1 MEFGLFFLMKQFLN
15 IFRLMMG
22 RRSCWRMTKGS
33 IDSNF
38 LCITWFFFKNNFL
51 RLNFTFFLFLSFW
64 TDTWLNFLFFF
75 WFSSNLFN
83 KHLNFI
89 LEIFFFKVSNCL
101 LVAFLSIFLNIKCFI
116 SIAFRT
122 FRNYLL
128 SCLFCQFYVSK

>member
-51 RLNFTFFLFLSFW
+51 WLNFTFFLFLSFW

>member
-1 MEFGLFFLMKQFLN
+1 LEFGLFFLMKQFLN